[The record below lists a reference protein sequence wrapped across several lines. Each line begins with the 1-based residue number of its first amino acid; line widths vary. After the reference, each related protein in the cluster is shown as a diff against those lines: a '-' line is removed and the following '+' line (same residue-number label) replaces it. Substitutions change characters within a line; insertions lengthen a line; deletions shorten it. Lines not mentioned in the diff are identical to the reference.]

1 MTAVP
6 FTRRRRRL
14 ALFRFAL
21 MVVVLAA
28 VVIAI
33 WTSWDDVAPYL
44 GALSPTHLALA
55 FVAALITP
63 FFTMLGWRRLL
74 TDLGSP
80 LRIAPA
86 AGVFF
91 VGQLGKYVPGSIWA
105 VLAQTEMG
113 SRLGVPRRRV
123 GVVGLLAIALALL
136 SGGVIGLPA
145 LPALLGRTEVGGY
158 AVVAVVVILAVICY
172 PPLLN
177 WGIGRGLRLLRQPP
191 LEHAL
196 SGRAITVT
204 LFWFT
209 VSWVCSGLAVLL
221 VAADVGGLPAV
232 SPSLLLLAVCGFAL
246 SASFGMIS
254 VIFPAGVGVRDGVLA
269 LILATV
275 MPLAAAAAVAVVIR
289 FLTILVDVLV
299 AGAGWTW
306 GREHHLLDA
315 GALEPVDP
323 PPATSGRP
331 GPQ

>member
-1 MTAVP
+1 VTVVP
-6 FTRRRRRL
+6 FVRRRRRL
-14 ALFRFAL
+14 AIFRLAL
-21 MVVVLAA
+21 MLVVLAA
-28 VVIAI
+28 VVVAL

-44 GALSPTHLALA
+44 GALTAGNLALA
-55 FVAALITP
+55 FLAALVTP

-74 TDLGSP
+74 ADLDSTLG
-80 LRIAPA
+80 IAPA

-145 LPALLGRTEVGGY
+145 LPVLIGRTELGGY
-158 AVVAVVVILAVICY
+158 AVVAVVLILSVLCY

-177 WGIGRGLRLLRQPP
+177 WGIRRGLRILRQPP

-196 SGRAITVT
+196 SGRAIVVT
-204 LFWFT
+204 LLWFT
-209 VSWVCSGLAVLL
+209 LSWACSGLAVVL
-221 VAADVGGLPAV
+221 VAADVGEGLSIT
-232 SPSLLLLAVCGFAL
+232 SPSLLLLALCGFAL
-246 SASFGMIS
+246 SATFGMIS

-299 AGAGWTW
+299 AAAGWTW
-306 GREHHLLDA
+306 GREHDLID
-315 GALEPVDP
+315 GGRLEPVDTP
-323 PPATSGRP
+323 
-331 GPQ
+331 